1 MPLKPKHISD
11 CESARAARPHRSGG
25 GRGPARPRV
34 WAALPGTAEA
44 ATALR
49 GAGLAGGGSPPRGLL
64 SPGGG
69 PPPRGTAR
77 PTPRP
82 PCRTCPRPSAP
93 RTAPPLHLHVP
104 APPRRGACRARPP
117 RPSPRARRSRAAA
130 PATPAPKR
138 RASPARRGGFLG
150 DPLPPPP
157 ALQPEPGP
165 ALPLLPLITAGRQ
178 RGLRCARSP
187 AQSEPARTDRQR
199 IAPAPT
205 AQRRAPRL
213 PHGHYHKINE
223 RFIKHISPSKS

>member
-1 MPLKPKHISD
+1 MMPLKPKHISD
-11 CESARAARPHRSGG
+11 CESARAALPHRSGG

-49 GAGLAGGGSPPRGLL
+49 GAGLLGGGSPPRGLL

-93 RTAPPLHLHVP
+93 HTAPPLHLHVP

-117 RPSPRARRSRAAA
+117 APR
-130 PATPAPKR
+130 
-138 RASPARRGGFLG
+138 
-150 DPLPPPP
+150 
-157 ALQPEPGP
+157 PGP
-165 ALPLLPLITAGRQ
+165 TGAGRQ
-178 RGLRCARSP
+178 RPRPPPRSGERRPRAAAVSWEIRSP
-187 AQSEPARTDRQR
+187 R
-199 IAPAPT
+199 
-205 AQRRAPRL
+205 PRL
-213 PHGHYHKINE
+213 CS
-223 RFIKHISPSKS
+223 RSPGLPFPFYL